1 LVTDGFVVRVGGVD
15 GLVIV
20 YGPKVE
26 AQPFELVTLSV
37 YTPAGR
43 LLRLAVVPTDWFA
56 AFVQL

>member
-1 LVTDGFVVRVGGVD
+1 M
-15 GLVIV
+15 VIV

-26 AQPFELVTLSV
+26 TQPFELVTLNV